1 MKTTTTIRSWPAIGL
16 GMFFAGVTGYVLFE
30 DVIHGASIT
39 TGHVQTLAALV
50 GAISAGHMSWPA
62 IRNRET
68 IIQGLMLAVLSVGAL
83 AYVCVTSGARNAE
96 TAGNKLSVIASANAV
111 RAREEAQLAKAEA
124 MLAEA
129 QGKMAKECATGKG
142 TRCRGVMATV
152 DVYSAAIKGH
162 MATLATL
169 PAPKV
174 NGYAHAAKV
183 LASWGLNV
191 TDEWLTLNMPFLVVM
206 ISELGCIAF
215 MHLGLGHKRAPRPV
229 EPEFKDADLMPVPD
243 AETEIEKRWVK
254 AFKASNGR
262 IPTQKEMLA
271 RFPGLPKSTASVW
284 RRRYAA

>member
-1 MKTTTTIRSWPAIGL
+1 MKTTTIVRSWPAIGL
-16 GMFFAGVTGYVLFE
+16 GAFFAGVTGYVLFE

-129 QGKMAKECATGKG
+129 QGKMAAECATGRG

-215 MHLGLGHKRAPRPV
+215 MHLGLGHKRAPKPV
-229 EPEFKDADLMPVPD
+229 EPEFKDRDLMPVPT
-243 AETEIEKRWVK
+243 ETDIEKRWVA
-254 AFKASNGR
+254 AFKHSNGR

-271 RFPGLPKSTASVW
+271 RFPHLPKSTASVW
-284 RRRYAA
+284 RRAA